1 MVSANDDPYR
11 SEHGLPRPRVDR
23 PAELHWKIELM
34 KTALSLPPMVMV
46 TSSVSGASAS
56 SCGGT
61 PRELRGEEVARLG
74 RAAGHVGELRA
85 GRGGEDV
92 RVVAAGS
99 QAGRRRRQVRGRTPD
114 AA

>member
-11 SEHGLPRPRVDR
+11 SAHGLPRPRVDR
-23 PAELHWKIELM
+23 PAEPHWRIELM

-61 PRELRGEEVARLG
+61 PGNCEVKRSPVW
-74 RAAGHVGELRA
+74 AAPQVTSVSCA
-85 GRGGEDV
+85 P
-92 RVVAAGS
+92 VAAATTCG
-99 QAGRRRRQVRGRTPD
+99 
-114 AA
+114 